1 VGFID
6 YYEVLE
12 ISPNAN
18 SDTIERVF
26 RYLAQR
32 YHPDN
37 KATGDRARFD
47 LILEAHNTLRH
58 AAKRVQYDLEHKR
71 HSSLRSELVEEA
83 GDSEGIDRDVELQTK
98 LLSLFYAKRRKDVR
112 DPGIGDA
119 ELAMM
124 LDCPAEHLDF
134 HLWYLKEKKWISR
147 REDGLLAITI
157 DGVDRAS
164 SEHHTKAAERLLTD
178 QRSPLRWPGRGA

>member
-1 VGFID
+1 MGFTD
-6 YYEVLE
+6 YYEILE

-18 SDTIERVF
+18 PETIERVF

-37 KATGDRARFD
+37 PETGDRSRFEQV
-47 LILEAHNTLRH
+47 LEAHNTLKDT
-58 AAKRVQYDLEHKR
+58 AKRAIYDLDYKSHVR
-71 HSSLRSELVEEA
+71 ARARLIEEA
-83 GDSEGIDRDVELQTK
+83 GDLEGIDRDLEVQNR
-98 LLSLFYAKRRKDVR
+98 LLSLFYVKCRKNVR

-119 ELAMM
+119 ELSQL
-124 LDCPAEHLDF
+124 LDCPPEHMDF
-134 HLWYLKEKKWISR
+134 HLWYLKEKKWIAR

-164 SEHHTKAAERLLTD
+164 TEIHAVVANKLLTED
-178 QRSPLRWPGRGA
+178 S

>member
-1 VGFID
+1 MSFVD

-18 SDTIERVF
+18 SETIERVF

-37 KATGDRARFD
+37 PDTGDRSRFELVLD
-47 LILEAHNTLRH
+47 ANNTLKDP
-58 AAKRVQYDLEHKR
+58 AKRARYDLEHR
-71 HSSLRSELVEEA
+71 DHARLRLQLIEEA
-83 GDSEGIDRDVELQTK
+83 GDREGIDHDVLIQNR
-98 LLSLFYAKRRKDVR
+98 LLSLFYVKCRKNIR

-119 ELAMM
+119 ELSDL
-124 LDCPAEHLDF
+124 LDCPPEHLDF
-134 HLWYLKEKKWISR
+134 HLWYLKEKRWISR

-164 SEHHTKAAERLLTD
+164 SQVQPLTANRLLTEN
-178 QRSPLRWPGRGA
+178 G

>member
-1 VGFID
+1 MSYVD

-18 SDTIERVF
+18 SETIERVF

-37 KATGDRARFD
+37 AATGDRDRFD
-47 LILEAHNTLRH
+47 LVLEAHNTLRDP
-58 AAKRVQYDLEHKR
+58 ARRAQFDLEHRR
-71 HSSLRSELVEEA
+71 HASDRSKLAEEA
-83 GDSEGIDRDVELQTK
+83 SDSEGIDRDADIQAR
-98 LLSLFYAKRRKDVR
+98 LLSLFYVQRRKNVR
-112 DPGIGDA
+112 EPGIGDA
-119 ELAMM
+119 ELAIL
-124 LDCPAEHLDF
+124 LDCPVEHLDF
-134 HLWYLKEKKWISR
+134 HLWYLREKRWITR

-164 SEHHTKAAERLLTD
+164 SANHAKAAARLLTD
-178 QRSPLRWPGRGA
+178 QSDDESTSAA